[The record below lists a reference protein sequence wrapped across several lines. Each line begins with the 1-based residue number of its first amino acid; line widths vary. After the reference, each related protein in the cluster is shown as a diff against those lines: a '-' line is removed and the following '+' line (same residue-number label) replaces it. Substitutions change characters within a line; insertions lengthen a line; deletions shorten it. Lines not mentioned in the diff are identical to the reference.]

1 MSLGIRQ
8 TPIGLPTN
16 LWYTIYPRNQ
26 VRQEVP
32 MPTTL
37 LHHADLLVTMDEGH
51 RVIPDGSLYMEDGI
65 IRSVGPTA
73 ELPSRAD
80 RVVDARG
87 MVVLPGLINT
97 HHHLYQTLTRALPS
111 VQDAELFDWLTR
123 LYRVWGK
130 LNAEAVYVSAKVG
143 LAELLLSGCTTTSDL
158 FYVFPRGSDVSIDA
172 EIVAARELGIRF
184 HAGRGSMSRGQ
195 KEGGLPPDE
204 VVQDEETILAD
215 CERLIHTYHDPRPYA
230 MLRIDLSPCSPFSV
244 SRQAM
249 EEIRDLGRREGVR
262 LHTHLAETRDEE
274 RYCLEVYGRRPLVL
288 MEELGWLGPDVWFAH
303 VIHVNRKEINRL
315 AETGSGVAHCPTS
328 NMRLGSGIAPI
339 TPMLEAG
346 VVVGLAVDGSASND
360 SSHMLGEARQSL
372 LLQRVR
378 YGAAALS
385 VSQVLEMATVG
396 GARILGRDDIGMLA
410 PGRAADLIG
419 VRRERLEY
427 AGAQH
432 DPVAALVL
440 CSPVQVDL
448 AMVQGQIRVWKGEIP
463 GLDLPTL
470 VARHNA
476 LAEEMVAR
484 AEARYGQR
492 LRERIWRPAFRPLPQ
507 NCGGSR

>member
-1 MSLGIRQ
+1 
-8 TPIGLPTN
+8 
-16 LWYTIYPRNQ
+16 
-26 VRQEVP
+26 
-32 MPTTL
+32 
-37 LHHADLLVTMDEGH
+37 
-51 RVIPDGSLYMEDGI
+51 
-65 IRSVGPTA
+65 
-73 ELPSRAD
+73 
-80 RVVDARG
+80 
-87 MVVLPGLINT
+87 MVVLPGLVNT
-97 HHHLYQTLTRALPS
+97 HHHLYQTLTRALPA

-123 LYRVWGK
+123 LYRVWGE
-130 LNAEAVYVSAKVG
+130 LTAEAVYVSAKVG
-143 LAELLLSGCTTTSDL
+143 LAELLLSGCTTASDL
-158 FYVFPRGSDVSIDA
+158 FYVFPQGSDVSIDA
-172 EIVAARELGIRF
+172 EIAAAREMGIRF

-204 VVQDEETILAD
+204 VVQDEETILDD
-215 CERLIHTYHDPRPYA
+215 CRRLIRTYHDPRPYA

-244 SRQAM
+244 SRRAM

-274 RYCLEVYGRRPLVL
+274 RYCLEVYGRRPLAL

-303 VIHVNRKEINRL
+303 VVHVNPKEIRRL

-328 NMRLGSGIAPI
+328 NMRLGSGIAPVV
-339 TPMLEAG
+339 PMLEAG
-346 VVVGLAVDGSASND
+346 VTVGLAVDGSASND
-360 SSHMLGEARQSL
+360 SSHMLAEARQAL

-385 VSQVLEMATVG
+385 AGQVLEMATLG
-396 GARILGRDDIGMLA
+396 GARLLGREDIGALA

-432 DPVAALVL
+432 DPLAALVL
-440 CSPVQVDL
+440 CHPATVDL

-463 GLDLPTL
+463 GLDLPAL
-470 VARHNA
+470 LARHNA
-476 LAEEMVAR
+476 LAEEMVSR

-492 LRERIWRPAFRPLPQ
+492 LRERLWRPALRPLPRAER
-507 NCGGSR
+507 GGKR

>member
-1 MSLGIRQ
+1 
-8 TPIGLPTN
+8 
-16 LWYTIYPRNQ
+16 
-26 VRQEVP
+26 
-32 MPTTL
+32 MPTIL
-37 LHHADLLVTMDEGH
+37 LRNADLLVTMDEN
-51 RVIPDGSLYMEDGI
+51 RRIIPDGGLFIQDGVI
-65 IRSVGPTA
+65 QQAGPTA
-73 ELPSRAD
+73 ELPNQAD
-80 RVVDARG
+80 QVVDARG
-87 MVVLPGLINT
+87 MVVLPGLVNT
-97 HHHLYQTLTRALPS
+97 HHHLYQTLTRALPA

-123 LYRVWGK
+123 LYRVWGE
-130 LNAEAVYVSAKVG
+130 LTAEAVYVSAKVG
-143 LAELLLSGCTTTSDL
+143 LAELLLSGCTTASDL
-158 FYVFPRGSDVSIDA
+158 FYVFPQGSDVSIDA
-172 EIVAARELGIRF
+172 EIAAAREMGIRF

-204 VVQDEETILAD
+204 VVQDEETILDD
-215 CERLIHTYHDPRPYA
+215 CRRLIRTYHDPRPYA

-244 SRQAM
+244 SRRAM

-274 RYCLEVYGRRPLVL
+274 RYCLEVYGRRPLAL

-303 VIHVNRKEINRL
+303 VVHVNPEEIRRL

-328 NMRLGSGIAPI
+328 NMRLGSGIAPVV
-339 TPMLEAG
+339 PMLEAG
-346 VVVGLAVDGSASND
+346 VTVGLAVDGSASND
-360 SSHMLGEARQSL
+360 SSHMLAEARQAL

-385 VSQVLEMATVG
+385 AGQVLEMATLG
-396 GARILGRDDIGMLA
+396 GARLLGREDIGALA

-432 DPVAALVL
+432 DPLAALVL
-440 CSPVQVDL
+440 CHPATVDL

-463 GLDLPTL
+463 GLDLPAL
-470 VARHNA
+470 LARHNA
-476 LAEEMVAR
+476 LAEEMVSR

-492 LRERIWRPAFRPLPQ
+492 LRERLWRPALRPLPRAER
-507 NCGGSR
+507 GGKR

>member
-1 MSLGIRQ
+1 MAR
-8 TPIGLPTN
+8 
-16 LWYTIYPRNQ
+16 
-26 VRQEVP
+26 V
-32 MPTTL
+32 L
-37 LHHADLLVTMDEGH
+37 LRHADFLVTLDEKR
-51 RVIPDGSLYMEDGI
+51 RVIPDGGLVIEDGI
-65 IRSVGPTA
+65 IRQVGPTA
-73 ELPSRAD
+73 ELPNRAD
-80 RVVDARG
+80 QVVEARG
-87 MVVLPGLINT
+87 MIVLPGLVNT
-97 HHHLYQTLTRALPS
+97 HHHLYQTLTRALPA
-111 VQDAELFDWLTR
+111 VQDTELFDWLTC
-123 LYRVWGK
+123 LYRVWGE
-130 LNAEAVYVSAKVG
+130 LTAEAVYVSAKVG

-158 FYVFPRGSDVSIDA
+158 FYVFPRGSDVAIDA

-244 SRQAM
+244 SRRAM

-274 RYCLEVYGRRPLVL
+274 RYCLEVYGRRPVAL

-303 VIHVNRKEINRL
+303 VVHVNQEEIVRL

-339 TPMLEAG
+339 VPMLEAG
-346 VVVGLAVDGSASND
+346 VAVGLAVDGSASND
-360 SSHMLGEARQSL
+360 SSHMLAEARQAL

-378 YGAAALS
+378 YGATALS
-385 VSQVLEMATVG
+385 VSQVLEMATLG
-396 GARILGRDDIGMLA
+396 GARILGRDDIGALT

-419 VRRERLEY
+419 LRRERLEY

-432 DPVAALVL
+432 DPVAALLL
-440 CSPVQVDL
+440 CSPVRVDL
-448 AMVQGQIRVWKGEIP
+448 AMVQGQIRVWNGEIP
-463 GLDLPTL
+463 GLDLPAL

-484 AEARYGQR
+484 AEARYGQIEASGR
-492 LRERIWRPAFRPLPQ
+492 MHPGTRPAFRSFPRDES
-507 NCGGSR
+507 GESR

>member
-1 MSLGIRQ
+1 MAR
-8 TPIGLPTN
+8 
-16 LWYTIYPRNQ
+16 
-26 VRQEVP
+26 V
-32 MPTTL
+32 L
-37 LHHADLLVTMDEGH
+37 LRHADFLVTLDEKR
-51 RVIPDGSLYMEDGI
+51 RVIPDGGLVIEDGI
-65 IRSVGPTA
+65 IRQVGLTA
-73 ELPSRAD
+73 ELPNRAD
-80 RVVDARG
+80 QVVEAQG
-87 MVVLPGLINT
+87 MVVLPGLVNT
-97 HHHLYQTLTRALPS
+97 HHHLYQTLTRALPA
-111 VQDAELFDWLTR
+111 VQDTGLFDWLTC
-123 LYRVWGK
+123 LYRVWGE
-130 LNAEAVYVSAKVG
+130 LTAEAVYVSAKIG

-158 FYVFPRGSDVSIDA
+158 FYVFPRGSDVAIDA

-204 VVQDEETILAD
+204 VVQDEEAILAD

-244 SRQAM
+244 SRRAM
-249 EEIRDLGRREGVR
+249 EEMRDLGRREGVR

-274 RYCLEVYGRRPLVL
+274 HYCLEVYGRRPVAL

-303 VIHVNRKEINRL
+303 VVHVNQEEIVRL
-315 AETGSGVAHCPTS
+315 VETGSGVAHCPTS

-339 TPMLEAG
+339 VPMLEAG
-346 VVVGLAVDGSASND
+346 VAVGLAVDGSASND
-360 SSHMLGEARQSL
+360 SSHMLAEARQAL

-378 YGAAALS
+378 YGATALS
-385 VSQVLEMATVG
+385 VNQVLEMATRG
-396 GARILGRDDIGMLA
+396 GARLLGRDDIGALT

-419 VRRERLEY
+419 LRRERLEY

-432 DPVAALVL
+432 DPVAALLL
-440 CSPVQVDL
+440 CSPVRVDL

-463 GLDLPTL
+463 GLDLPAL

-484 AEARYGQR
+484 AKARYGAIGVSDR
-492 LRERIWRPAFRPLPQ
+492 MHLGMRPAFRSFSRDES
-507 NCGGSR
+507 GGSR